1 LKRISDGRIA
11 ITGLLVLATWLYV
24 VLPLYYLSW
33 LSMAEKPAETIMG
46 IGSLGWTAVG
56 AIANVAYVFL
66 TAGIL
71 WFAGSQII
79 SARKEA
85 RINRTLEACNRY
97 DTDPI
102 LDAVTRR
109 LATANDDG
117 TLKTDPSKYR
127 IDLYTLFNYFES
139 ISIGVNRGLYD
150 ASIVRDHLET
160 IIKGYVDHYIM
171 SGVTGWK
178 IPDREGPD
186 EYFFNLMALYRRWQ

>member
-1 LKRISDGRIA
+1 MRFSDKSIVVL
-11 ITGLLVLATWLYV
+11 GLLALAAWLYV
-24 VLPLYYLSW
+24 ILPLYYLSW
-33 LSMAEKPAETIMG
+33 LSMANKPSETLMG
-46 IGSLGWTAVG
+46 IGSLGWTATG
-56 AIANVAYVFL
+56 AIANVVYDIL

-71 WFAGSQII
+71 WFAASQII

-85 RINRTLEACNRY
+85 QINRTLEACNRY

-109 LATANDDG
+109 LATANEDG
-117 TLKTDPSKYR
+117 SLKTDPSKYR

-150 ASIVRDHLET
+150 ASIVQDHLET

-186 EYFFNLMALYRRWQ
+186 EYFFNLMTLYRKWQ